1 MAEESYEIESGT
13 LQFKANGR
21 YIGQSYPEDREG
33 RPMPEHRGSFVVPDG
48 EFLPIVTNIRSFDG
62 RYTGT
67 VPLKNITASV
77 IPLLTGTW
85 MP

>member
-1 MAEESYEIESGT
+1 
-13 LQFKANGR
+13 
-21 YIGQSYPEDREG
+21 
-33 RPMPEHRGSFVVPDG
+33 MPEHRGSFVVPKR
-48 EFLPIVTNIRSFDG
+48 EFLPIGTNPKSFDD

-85 MP
+85 MPYEDEVFAGQRDSALSHTGLWRIL